1 MNTFH
6 SGLSVVRPEILF
18 GTSESSNEEPGTP
31 QSLLSSLHT
40 LLSRKP
46 EDAVALS
53 MRDAFRRVLKLYG
66 MQVMV
71 VGRSQIIP
79 SFLFIASFF
88 IGERGV
94 KKATLFD
101 LPKLNFLKSKY
112 VKICYC
118 FICSLRIKNY
128 FLAQCFL

>member
-1 MNTFH
+1 MNSFH

-79 SFLFIASFF
+79 YFVLCLFFLLEKE
-88 IGERGV
+88 G
-94 KKATLFD
+94 
-101 LPKLNFLKSKY
+101 
-112 VKICYC
+112 
-118 FICSLRIKNY
+118 
-128 FLAQCFL
+128 